1 MALTNHSLTILH
13 GKDALKLVNGLSSN
27 KVDTLK
33 NNEVAST
40 IILNKKAKIIDFIQI
55 FSLNKLVIMI
65 GNMINHQNDDLI
77 FLTSEKNE
85 KLSYG
90 EFKIFNEKISRQLAA
105 TNIIN
110 SDRAAIVL
118 PNGPLMASSFLSIS
132 SYMSAAPLNPSYKQ
146 EEFEFYL
153 DDLKPKFLLVE
164 PNSKSLAVIAAKN
177 LNIPVFEMKI
187 SDNQPLGTFELFD
200 KETNYK
206 NPNDYDEAL
215 VLHTSGTTSRPKI
228 VPLSNLNIFTSA
240 VNISKSLKLTT
251 DDHCLNIMPLFH
263 IHGLIAVLSA
273 SAKVGASVCASNGFN
288 ALKFLDLAETQN
300 ITWYSGVPTMHQA
313 ILLRAQKNSD
323 KAKKLN
329 LRFIRSS
336 SASLPPAIFEQLNDI
351 FQTPVIEAYGMTEA
365 THQMASNPLPP
376 AIQKP
381 GLVGMPAGPE
391 ICIMNDKNEKLSQ
404 GEIGE
409 ICIKGNN
416 VTSGYENNPE
426 ANKQSFVNDWFR
438 TGDEGFFDEDGY
450 LKISG
455 RLKEII
461 NKGGEKISPLEV
473 DNILMDFPPIDQALC
488 FGYKDKMLGE
498 DIAVAIK
505 LKENKSCTEDD
516 IKSYANEKLAKFKIP
531 KKIFI
536 VEDIP
541 KGATG
546 KLQRI
551 GLAKK
556 FGLE

>member
-1 MALTNHSLTILH
+1 MEKTIR
-13 GKDALKLVNGLSSN
+13 
-27 KVDTLK
+27 
-33 NNEVAST
+33 
-40 IILNKKAKIIDFIQI
+40 
-55 FSLNKLVIMI
+55 
-65 GNMINHQNDDLI
+65 NMINQQNDDLI

-90 EFKIFNEKISRQLAA
+90 EFKIFNEKISRQLSAK
-105 TNIIN
+105 NIIN

-200 KETNYK
+200 KETDYK

-240 VNISKSLKLTT
+240 VNISKSLKLTA

-336 SASLPPAIFEQLNDI
+336 SASLPPVIFEQLNDI
-351 FQTPVIEAYGMTEA
+351 FQTPIIEAYGMTEA

-404 GEIGE
+404 GQIGE
-409 ICIKGNN
+409 ICIKGDN
-416 VTSGYENNPE
+416 VTNGYENNPE
-426 ANKQSFVNDWFR
+426 ANKQSFVNNWFR
-438 TGDEGFFDEDGY
+438 TGDEGFFDKDGY

>member
-1 MALTNHSLTILH
+1 MEKTIR
-13 GKDALKLVNGLSSN
+13 
-27 KVDTLK
+27 
-33 NNEVAST
+33 
-40 IILNKKAKIIDFIQI
+40 
-55 FSLNKLVIMI
+55 
-65 GNMINHQNDDLI
+65 NMINQQNDDLI

-105 TNIIN
+105 TNVKN

-200 KETNYK
+200 KETDYK

-240 VNISKSLKLTT
+240 VNISKSLKLTA

-391 ICIMNDKNEKLSQ
+391 ICIMNDKNEKLFQ

-409 ICIKGNN
+409 ICIKGDN
-416 VTSGYENNPE
+416 VTNGYENNPE
-426 ANKQSFVNDWFR
+426 ANKQSFINNWFR

-473 DNILMDFPPIDQALC
+473 DNILMDFLPIDQALC

-505 LKENKSCTEDD
+505 LKENRRCTEDD

>member
-1 MALTNHSLTILH
+1 MEKTIR
-13 GKDALKLVNGLSSN
+13 
-27 KVDTLK
+27 
-33 NNEVAST
+33 
-40 IILNKKAKIIDFIQI
+40 
-55 FSLNKLVIMI
+55 
-65 GNMINHQNDDLI
+65 NMINQQNDDLI

-177 LNIPVFEMKI
+177 LNIPVFVMKI

-200 KETNYK
+200 KETDYK

-240 VNISKSLKLTT
+240 VNISKSLKLTA

-409 ICIKGNN
+409 ICIKGDN
-416 VTSGYENNPE
+416 VTNGYENNPE

>member
-1 MALTNHSLTILH
+1 MEKTIR
-13 GKDALKLVNGLSSN
+13 
-27 KVDTLK
+27 
-33 NNEVAST
+33 
-40 IILNKKAKIIDFIQI
+40 
-55 FSLNKLVIMI
+55 
-65 GNMINHQNDDLI
+65 NMINQQNDDLI
-77 FLTSEKNE
+77 FLTSEKNG

-200 KETNYK
+200 KETDYK

-240 VNISKSLKLTT
+240 VNISKSLKLTA

-336 SASLPPAIFEQLNDI
+336 SASLPPAIFKQLNDI

-365 THQMASNPLPP
+365 THQMTSNPLPP

-391 ICIMNDKNEKLSQ
+391 ICIMNDKNEKLPQ

-409 ICIKGNN
+409 ICIKGDN
-416 VTSGYENNPE
+416 VTNGYENNPE

>member
-1 MALTNHSLTILH
+1 MEKTIR
-13 GKDALKLVNGLSSN
+13 
-27 KVDTLK
+27 
-33 NNEVAST
+33 
-40 IILNKKAKIIDFIQI
+40 
-55 FSLNKLVIMI
+55 
-65 GNMINHQNDDLI
+65 NMINQQNDDLI
-77 FLTSEKNE
+77 LLTSEKNE

-200 KETNYK
+200 KETDYK

-240 VNISKSLKLTT
+240 VNISKSLKLTA

-300 ITWYSGVPTMHQA
+300 ISWYSGVPTMHQA

-336 SASLPPAIFEQLNDI
+336 SASLPPAIFEQLNDT

-391 ICIMNDKNEKLSQ
+391 ICIMNDKNEKLLQ

-409 ICIKGNN
+409 ICIKGDN
-416 VTSGYENNPE
+416 VTNGYENNPE
-426 ANKQSFVNDWFR
+426 ANKQSFINDWFR

>member
-1 MALTNHSLTILH
+1 MEKTIR
-13 GKDALKLVNGLSSN
+13 N
-27 KVDTLK
+27 
-33 NNEVAST
+33 
-40 IILNKKAKIIDFIQI
+40 IINQ
-55 FSLNKLVIMI
+55 
-65 GNMINHQNDDLI
+65 QNDNLI

-105 TNIIN
+105 TNVKN

-187 SDNQPLGTFELFD
+187 SVNQPLGTFELFD

-240 VNISKSLKLTT
+240 VNISKSLKLTA

-313 ILLRAQKNSD
+313 ILLRAQKNSN

-336 SASLPPAIFEQLNDI
+336 SASLPPAIFKQLNDI

-365 THQMASNPLPP
+365 THQMTSNPLPP

-409 ICIKGNN
+409 ICIKGDN
-416 VTSGYENNPE
+416 VTNGYENNPE

-438 TGDEGFFDEDGY
+438 TGDEGFFDKDGY

-498 DIAVAIK
+498 DIAAAIK

>member
-1 MALTNHSLTILH
+1 MEKTIR
-13 GKDALKLVNGLSSN
+13 
-27 KVDTLK
+27 
-33 NNEVAST
+33 
-40 IILNKKAKIIDFIQI
+40 
-55 FSLNKLVIMI
+55 
-65 GNMINHQNDDLI
+65 NMINQQNDDLI

-187 SDNQPLGTFELFD
+187 SVNQPLGTFELFD

-240 VNISKSLKLTT
+240 VNISKSLKLTA

-300 ITWYSGVPTMHQA
+300 ISWYSGVPTMHQA

-336 SASLPPAIFEQLNDI
+336 SASLPPAIFEQLHDT

-409 ICIKGNN
+409 ICIKGDN
-416 VTSGYENNPE
+416 VTNGYENNPE

-473 DNILMDFPPIDQALC
+473 DNILMDFLPIDQALC

-536 VEDIP
+536 VKDIP

>member
-1 MALTNHSLTILH
+1 MEKTIR
-13 GKDALKLVNGLSSN
+13 
-27 KVDTLK
+27 
-33 NNEVAST
+33 
-40 IILNKKAKIIDFIQI
+40 
-55 FSLNKLVIMI
+55 
-65 GNMINHQNDDLI
+65 NMINQQNDDLI

-105 TNIIN
+105 TNIIS

-177 LNIPVFEMKI
+177 LDIPVFEMKI
-187 SDNQPLGTFELFD
+187 SDTQPLGTFELFD
-200 KETNYK
+200 KETDYK

-228 VPLSNLNIFTSA
+228 VPLSNLNVFTSA
-240 VNISKSLKLTT
+240 VNISKSLKLTA

-273 SAKVGASVCASNGFN
+273 SAKVGASVCSSNGFN

-336 SASLPPAIFEQLNDI
+336 SASLPPVIFEQLNDI
-351 FQTPVIEAYGMTEA
+351 FQTPIIEAYGMTEA

-404 GEIGE
+404 GQIGE
-409 ICIKGNN
+409 ICIKGDN
-416 VTSGYENNPE
+416 VTNGYENNPE
-426 ANKQSFVNDWFR
+426 ANKQSFVNNWFR
-438 TGDEGFFDEDGY
+438 TGDEGFFDKDGY

-498 DIAVAIK
+498 DIAAAIK

>member
-1 MALTNHSLTILH
+1 MEKTIR
-13 GKDALKLVNGLSSN
+13 
-27 KVDTLK
+27 
-33 NNEVAST
+33 
-40 IILNKKAKIIDFIQI
+40 
-55 FSLNKLVIMI
+55 
-65 GNMINHQNDDLI
+65 NMINQQNDNLI

-105 TNIIN
+105 TNVKN

-200 KETNYK
+200 KETDYK

-240 VNISKSLKLTT
+240 VNISKSLKLTA

-336 SASLPPAIFEQLNDI
+336 SASLPPAIFKQLNDI

-409 ICIKGNN
+409 ICIKGDN
-416 VTSGYENNPE
+416 VTNGYENNPE
-426 ANKQSFVNDWFR
+426 ANKQSFVNEWFR

>member
-1 MALTNHSLTILH
+1 MEKTIR
-13 GKDALKLVNGLSSN
+13 
-27 KVDTLK
+27 
-33 NNEVAST
+33 
-40 IILNKKAKIIDFIQI
+40 
-55 FSLNKLVIMI
+55 
-65 GNMINHQNDDLI
+65 NMINQQNDDLI

-132 SYMSAAPLNPSYKQ
+132 SYMSVAPLNPSYKQ

-164 PNSKSLAVIAAKN
+164 PNSKSLAVIAAKK
-177 LNIPVFEMKI
+177 LNIPIFEMKI
-187 SDNQPLGTFELFD
+187 YDNQPLGTFELFD
-200 KETNYK
+200 KETDYK
-206 NPNDYDEAL
+206 NTNDYDEAL

-240 VNISKSLKLTT
+240 VNISKSLKLTH

-336 SASLPPAIFEQLNDI
+336 SASLPPAIFEQLNNI

-391 ICIMNDKNEKLSQ
+391 ICIMNDKNEKLPE

-409 ICIKGNN
+409 ICIKGDN
-416 VTSGYENNPE
+416 VTNGYENNPE

>member
-1 MALTNHSLTILH
+1 MEKTIR
-13 GKDALKLVNGLSSN
+13 
-27 KVDTLK
+27 
-33 NNEVAST
+33 
-40 IILNKKAKIIDFIQI
+40 
-55 FSLNKLVIMI
+55 
-65 GNMINHQNDDLI
+65 NMINQQNDDLI

-90 EFKIFNEKISRQLAA
+90 EFKIFNEKISRQLSA

-177 LNIPVFEMKI
+177 LDIPVFEMKI

-200 KETNYK
+200 KETDYK

-228 VPLSNLNIFTSA
+228 VPLSNLNVFTSA
-240 VNISKSLKLTT
+240 VNISKSLKLTA

-273 SAKVGASVCASNGFN
+273 SAKVGASVCSSNGFN

-336 SASLPPAIFEQLNDI
+336 SASLPPVIFEQLNDI
-351 FQTPVIEAYGMTEA
+351 FQTPIIEAYGMTEA
-365 THQMASNPLPP
+365 AHQMASNPLPP

-381 GLVGMPAGPE
+381 GLVGMPAGPK

-404 GEIGE
+404 GQIGE
-409 ICIKGNN
+409 ICIKGDN
-416 VTSGYENNPE
+416 VTNGYENNPE
-426 ANKQSFVNDWFR
+426 ANKQSFVNNWFR
-438 TGDEGFFDEDGY
+438 TGDEGFFDKDGY

-498 DIAVAIK
+498 DIAAAIK
-505 LKENKSCTEDD
+505 LKESKSCTEDD

>member
-1 MALTNHSLTILH
+1 MEKTIR
-13 GKDALKLVNGLSSN
+13 
-27 KVDTLK
+27 
-33 NNEVAST
+33 
-40 IILNKKAKIIDFIQI
+40 
-55 FSLNKLVIMI
+55 
-65 GNMINHQNDDLI
+65 NMINQQNDNLI

-105 TNIIN
+105 TNVKN

-187 SDNQPLGTFELFD
+187 SVNQPLGTFELFD

-240 VNISKSLKLTT
+240 VNISKSLKLTA

-365 THQMASNPLPP
+365 THQMTSNPLPP

-409 ICIKGNN
+409 ICIKGDN
-416 VTSGYENNPE
+416 VTNGYENNPE

>member
-1 MALTNHSLTILH
+1 MEKTIR
-13 GKDALKLVNGLSSN
+13 
-27 KVDTLK
+27 
-33 NNEVAST
+33 
-40 IILNKKAKIIDFIQI
+40 
-55 FSLNKLVIMI
+55 
-65 GNMINHQNDDLI
+65 NMINQQNDNLI

-200 KETNYK
+200 KETDYK

-240 VNISKSLKLTT
+240 VNISKSLKLTA

-365 THQMASNPLPP
+365 THQMTSNPLPP

-391 ICIMNDKNEKLSQ
+391 ICIMNDKNEKLPQ

-409 ICIKGNN
+409 ICIKGDN
-416 VTSGYENNPE
+416 VTNGYENNPE

>member
-1 MALTNHSLTILH
+1 MEKTIR
-13 GKDALKLVNGLSSN
+13 
-27 KVDTLK
+27 
-33 NNEVAST
+33 
-40 IILNKKAKIIDFIQI
+40 
-55 FSLNKLVIMI
+55 
-65 GNMINHQNDDLI
+65 NMINQQNDDLI

-85 KLSYG
+85 ELSYG

-132 SYMSAAPLNPSYKQ
+132 SYMSAAPLNPLYKQ

-200 KETNYK
+200 KETDYK

-240 VNISKSLKLTT
+240 VNISKSLKLTA

-365 THQMASNPLPP
+365 THQMTSNPLPP

-391 ICIMNDKNEKLSQ
+391 ICIMNDKNEKLPQ

-409 ICIKGNN
+409 ICIKGDN
-416 VTSGYENNPE
+416 VTNGYENNPE

>member
-1 MALTNHSLTILH
+1 MEKTIR
-13 GKDALKLVNGLSSN
+13 
-27 KVDTLK
+27 
-33 NNEVAST
+33 
-40 IILNKKAKIIDFIQI
+40 
-55 FSLNKLVIMI
+55 
-65 GNMINHQNDDLI
+65 NMINQQNDDLI

-132 SYMSAAPLNPSYKQ
+132 SYMSAAPLNPLYKQ

-200 KETNYK
+200 KETDYK

-240 VNISKSLKLTT
+240 VNISKSLKLTA

-351 FQTPVIEAYGMTEA
+351 FETPVIEAYGMTEA

-391 ICIMNDKNEKLSQ
+391 ICIMNDKNEKLPQ

-409 ICIKGNN
+409 ICIKGDN
-416 VTSGYENNPE
+416 VTNGYENNPE

-531 KKIFI
+531 KNIFI

>member
-1 MALTNHSLTILH
+1 MEKTIR
-13 GKDALKLVNGLSSN
+13 
-27 KVDTLK
+27 
-33 NNEVAST
+33 
-40 IILNKKAKIIDFIQI
+40 
-55 FSLNKLVIMI
+55 
-65 GNMINHQNDDLI
+65 NMINQQNDNLI

-105 TNIIN
+105 TNVKN

-200 KETNYK
+200 KETDYK

-228 VPLSNLNIFTSA
+228 VPISNLNIFTSA
-240 VNISKSLKLTT
+240 VNISKSLKLTA

-351 FQTPVIEAYGMTEA
+351 FETPVIEAYGMTEA

-409 ICIKGNN
+409 ICIKGDN
-416 VTSGYENNPE
+416 VTNGYENNPE

-438 TGDEGFFDEDGY
+438 TGDEGFFDKDGY

>member
-1 MALTNHSLTILH
+1 MEKTIR
-13 GKDALKLVNGLSSN
+13 
-27 KVDTLK
+27 
-33 NNEVAST
+33 
-40 IILNKKAKIIDFIQI
+40 
-55 FSLNKLVIMI
+55 
-65 GNMINHQNDDLI
+65 NMINQQNDNLI

-105 TNIIN
+105 TNVKN

-200 KETNYK
+200 KETDYK

-240 VNISKSLKLTT
+240 VNISKSLKLTA

-336 SASLPPAIFEQLNDI
+336 SASLPPAIFEELNDI

-416 VTSGYENNPE
+416 VTHGYENNPE

>member
-1 MALTNHSLTILH
+1 MEKTIR
-13 GKDALKLVNGLSSN
+13 
-27 KVDTLK
+27 
-33 NNEVAST
+33 
-40 IILNKKAKIIDFIQI
+40 
-55 FSLNKLVIMI
+55 
-65 GNMINHQNDDLI
+65 NMINQQNDDLI

-200 KETNYK
+200 KETDYK

-240 VNISKSLKLTT
+240 VNISKSLKLTA

-313 ILLRAQKNSD
+313 ILLRAQKNSN

-365 THQMASNPLPP
+365 TTHQMTSNPLPP

-391 ICIMNDKNEKLSQ
+391 ICIMNDKNEKLPQ

-409 ICIKGNN
+409 ICIKGDN
-416 VTSGYENNPE
+416 VTNGYENNPE

>member
-1 MALTNHSLTILH
+1 MEKTIR
-13 GKDALKLVNGLSSN
+13 
-27 KVDTLK
+27 
-33 NNEVAST
+33 
-40 IILNKKAKIIDFIQI
+40 
-55 FSLNKLVIMI
+55 
-65 GNMINHQNDDLI
+65 NMINQQNDNLI

-105 TNIIN
+105 TNVKN

-187 SDNQPLGTFELFD
+187 FDNQPLGTFELFD

-206 NPNDYDEAL
+206 NPNDFDEAL

-240 VNISKSLKLTT
+240 VNISKSLKLTA

-273 SAKVGASVCASNGFN
+273 SAKVGASVCASDGFN

-300 ITWYSGVPTMHQA
+300 ISWYSGVPTMHQA

-391 ICIMNDKNEKLSQ
+391 ICIMNDKNEKLPQ

-409 ICIKGNN
+409 ICIKGDN
-416 VTSGYENNPE
+416 VTNGYENNPE
-426 ANKQSFVNDWFR
+426 ANKQSFINDWFR
-438 TGDEGFFDEDGY
+438 TGDEGFFDKDGY

-473 DNILMDFPPIDQALC
+473 DNILMDFLPIDQALC

-516 IKSYANEKLAKFKIP
+516 IKSYTNEKLAKFKIP

>member
-1 MALTNHSLTILH
+1 MEKTIR
-13 GKDALKLVNGLSSN
+13 
-27 KVDTLK
+27 
-33 NNEVAST
+33 
-40 IILNKKAKIIDFIQI
+40 
-55 FSLNKLVIMI
+55 
-65 GNMINHQNDDLI
+65 NMINQQNDNLI

-200 KETNYK
+200 KETDYK

-240 VNISKSLKLTT
+240 VNISKSLKLTA

-300 ITWYSGVPTMHQA
+300 ISWYSGVPTMHQA

-365 THQMASNPLPP
+365 THQMTSNPLPP

-391 ICIMNDKNEKLSQ
+391 ICIMNDKNEKLPQ

-409 ICIKGNN
+409 ICIKGDN
-416 VTSGYENNPE
+416 VTNGYENNPE

>member
-1 MALTNHSLTILH
+1 MEKTIR
-13 GKDALKLVNGLSSN
+13 
-27 KVDTLK
+27 
-33 NNEVAST
+33 
-40 IILNKKAKIIDFIQI
+40 
-55 FSLNKLVIMI
+55 
-65 GNMINHQNDDLI
+65 NMINQQNDDLI

-85 KLSYG
+85 KISYG
-90 EFKIFNEKISRQLAA
+90 EFKNFNEKISRQLAA
-105 TNIIN
+105 KNIIN

-200 KETNYK
+200 KENDYK
-206 NPNDYDEAL
+206 NPNDDDEAL

-240 VNISKSLKLTT
+240 VNISKSLKLTA

-416 VTSGYENNPE
+416 VTNGYENNPK

>member
-1 MALTNHSLTILH
+1 MEKTIR
-13 GKDALKLVNGLSSN
+13 
-27 KVDTLK
+27 
-33 NNEVAST
+33 
-40 IILNKKAKIIDFIQI
+40 
-55 FSLNKLVIMI
+55 
-65 GNMINHQNDDLI
+65 NMINQQNDDLI

-187 SDNQPLGTFELFD
+187 SHNQPLGTFELFD
-200 KETNYK
+200 KETDYK
-206 NPNDYDEAL
+206 KPNDYDEAL

-240 VNISKSLKLTT
+240 VNISKSLKLTA

-351 FQTPVIEAYGMTEA
+351 FETPVIEAYGMTEA

-409 ICIKGNN
+409 ICIKGDN
-416 VTSGYENNPE
+416 VTNGYENNPE

>member
-1 MALTNHSLTILH
+1 MEKTIR
-13 GKDALKLVNGLSSN
+13 
-27 KVDTLK
+27 
-33 NNEVAST
+33 
-40 IILNKKAKIIDFIQI
+40 
-55 FSLNKLVIMI
+55 
-65 GNMINHQNDDLI
+65 NMINQQNDNLI

-200 KETNYK
+200 KETDYK

-240 VNISKSLKLTT
+240 VNISKSLKLTA

-391 ICIMNDKNEKLSQ
+391 ISIMNDKNEKLPQ

-409 ICIKGNN
+409 ICIKGDN
-416 VTSGYENNPE
+416 VTNGYENNPE

>member
-1 MALTNHSLTILH
+1 MEKTIR
-13 GKDALKLVNGLSSN
+13 
-27 KVDTLK
+27 
-33 NNEVAST
+33 
-40 IILNKKAKIIDFIQI
+40 
-55 FSLNKLVIMI
+55 
-65 GNMINHQNDDLI
+65 NMINQQNDDLI

-200 KETNYK
+200 KETDYK

-240 VNISKSLKLTT
+240 VNISKSLKLTA

-391 ICIMNDKNEKLSQ
+391 ICIMNDKNEKLPK

-409 ICIKGNN
+409 ICIKGDN
-416 VTSGYENNPE
+416 VTNGYENNPE
-426 ANKQSFVNDWFR
+426 ANKQSFVNNWFR

>member
-1 MALTNHSLTILH
+1 MEKTIR
-13 GKDALKLVNGLSSN
+13 
-27 KVDTLK
+27 
-33 NNEVAST
+33 
-40 IILNKKAKIIDFIQI
+40 
-55 FSLNKLVIMI
+55 
-65 GNMINHQNDDLI
+65 NMINQQNDDLI

-132 SYMSAAPLNPSYKQ
+132 SYMSAAPLNPLYKQ

-200 KETNYK
+200 KETDYK

-240 VNISKSLKLTT
+240 VNISKSLKLTA

-313 ILLRAQKNSD
+313 ILLRAQKKSD

-351 FQTPVIEAYGMTEA
+351 FETPVIEAYGMTEA
-365 THQMASNPLPP
+365 THQMTSNPLPP

-391 ICIMNDKNEKLSQ
+391 ICIMNDKNEKLLQ

-409 ICIKGNN
+409 ICIKGDN
-416 VTSGYENNPE
+416 VTNGYENNPE
-426 ANKQSFVNDWFR
+426 ANKQSFINDWFR

>member
-1 MALTNHSLTILH
+1 MEKTIR
-13 GKDALKLVNGLSSN
+13 
-27 KVDTLK
+27 
-33 NNEVAST
+33 
-40 IILNKKAKIIDFIQI
+40 
-55 FSLNKLVIMI
+55 
-65 GNMINHQNDDLI
+65 NMINQQNDNLI

-105 TNIIN
+105 TNVKN

-200 KETNYK
+200 KETDYK
-206 NPNDYDEAL
+206 NPNDTDEAL

-351 FQTPVIEAYGMTEA
+351 FETPVIEAYGMTEA

-391 ICIMNDKNEKLSQ
+391 ICIMNDKNEKLLQ

-409 ICIKGNN
+409 ICIKGDN
-416 VTSGYENNPE
+416 VTNGYENNPE

>member
-1 MALTNHSLTILH
+1 MEKTIR
-13 GKDALKLVNGLSSN
+13 
-27 KVDTLK
+27 
-33 NNEVAST
+33 
-40 IILNKKAKIIDFIQI
+40 
-55 FSLNKLVIMI
+55 
-65 GNMINHQNDDLI
+65 NMINQQNDDLI

-105 TNIIN
+105 TDIIN

-200 KETNYK
+200 KETDYK

-240 VNISKSLKLTT
+240 VNISKSLKLTA

-409 ICIKGNN
+409 ICIKGDN
-416 VTSGYENNPE
+416 VTNGYENNPE

-556 FGLE
+556 FGLG

>member
-1 MALTNHSLTILH
+1 MEKTIR
-13 GKDALKLVNGLSSN
+13 
-27 KVDTLK
+27 
-33 NNEVAST
+33 
-40 IILNKKAKIIDFIQI
+40 
-55 FSLNKLVIMI
+55 
-65 GNMINHQNDDLI
+65 NMINQQNDNLI

-105 TNIIN
+105 TNVKN

-200 KETNYK
+200 KETDYK
-206 NPNDYDEAL
+206 NPNNFDEAL

-240 VNISKSLKLTT
+240 VNISKSLKLTA

-313 ILLRAQKNSD
+313 ILLRAQKNLD

-365 THQMASNPLPP
+365 THQMTSNPLPP

-391 ICIMNDKNEKLSQ
+391 ICIMNDKNKKLPQ

-409 ICIKGNN
+409 ICIKGDN
-416 VTSGYENNPE
+416 VTNGYENNPE

>member
-1 MALTNHSLTILH
+1 MEKTIR
-13 GKDALKLVNGLSSN
+13 
-27 KVDTLK
+27 
-33 NNEVAST
+33 
-40 IILNKKAKIIDFIQI
+40 
-55 FSLNKLVIMI
+55 
-65 GNMINHQNDDLI
+65 NMINQQNDDLI

-240 VNISKSLKLTT
+240 VNISKSLKLTA

-273 SAKVGASVCASNGFN
+273 SAKVGASVCASDGFN

-391 ICIMNDKNEKLSQ
+391 ICIMNDKNEKLPK

-409 ICIKGNN
+409 ICIKGDN
-416 VTSGYENNPE
+416 VTNGYENNPE

-473 DNILMDFPPIDQALC
+473 DNILMDFLPIDQALC

>member
-1 MALTNHSLTILH
+1 MEKTIR
-13 GKDALKLVNGLSSN
+13 
-27 KVDTLK
+27 
-33 NNEVAST
+33 
-40 IILNKKAKIIDFIQI
+40 
-55 FSLNKLVIMI
+55 
-65 GNMINHQNDDLI
+65 NMINQQNDDLI

-187 SDNQPLGTFELFD
+187 SVNQPLGTFELFD

-240 VNISKSLKLTT
+240 VNISKSLKLTA

-300 ITWYSGVPTMHQA
+300 ISWYSGVPTMHQA

-336 SASLPPAIFEQLNDI
+336 SASLPPAIFEQLNNI

-365 THQMASNPLPP
+365 THQMTSNPLPP

-391 ICIMNDKNEKLSQ
+391 ICIMNDKNEKLPQ

-409 ICIKGNN
+409 ICIKGDN
-416 VTSGYENNPE
+416 VTNGYENNPE

>member
-1 MALTNHSLTILH
+1 MEKTIR
-13 GKDALKLVNGLSSN
+13 
-27 KVDTLK
+27 
-33 NNEVAST
+33 
-40 IILNKKAKIIDFIQI
+40 
-55 FSLNKLVIMI
+55 
-65 GNMINHQNDDLI
+65 NMINQQNDDLI

-105 TNIIN
+105 TNVKN

-200 KETNYK
+200 KETDYK

-240 VNISKSLKLTT
+240 VNISKSLKLTA

-300 ITWYSGVPTMHQA
+300 ISWYSGVPTMHQA

-323 KAKKLN
+323 KAKNLN

-351 FQTPVIEAYGMTEA
+351 FETPVIEAYGMTEA

-409 ICIKGNN
+409 ICIKGDN
-416 VTSGYENNPE
+416 VTNGYENNPE

>member
-1 MALTNHSLTILH
+1 MEKTIR
-13 GKDALKLVNGLSSN
+13 
-27 KVDTLK
+27 
-33 NNEVAST
+33 
-40 IILNKKAKIIDFIQI
+40 
-55 FSLNKLVIMI
+55 
-65 GNMINHQNDDLI
+65 NMINQQNDDLI

-200 KETNYK
+200 KETDYK

-240 VNISKSLKLTT
+240 VNISKSLKLTA

-351 FQTPVIEAYGMTEA
+351 FEKHVIEAYGMTEA
-365 THQMASNPLPP
+365 THQMTSNPLPP

-391 ICIMNDKNEKLSQ
+391 ICIMNDKNEKLPE

-409 ICIKGNN
+409 ICIKGDN
-416 VTSGYENNPE
+416 VTNGYENNPE

>member
-1 MALTNHSLTILH
+1 MEKTIR
-13 GKDALKLVNGLSSN
+13 
-27 KVDTLK
+27 
-33 NNEVAST
+33 
-40 IILNKKAKIIDFIQI
+40 
-55 FSLNKLVIMI
+55 
-65 GNMINHQNDDLI
+65 NMINQQNDDLI

-132 SYMSAAPLNPSYKQ
+132 SYMSVAPLNPSYKQ

-164 PNSKSLAVIAAKN
+164 PNSKSLAVIAAKK
-177 LNIPVFEMKI
+177 LNIPIFEMKI
-187 SDNQPLGTFELFD
+187 YDNQPLGTFELFD
-200 KETNYK
+200 KETDYK
-206 NPNDYDEAL
+206 NTNDYDEAL

-240 VNISKSLKLTT
+240 VNISKSLKLTH

-336 SASLPPAIFEQLNDI
+336 SASLPPAIFEQLNNI

-391 ICIMNDKNEKLSQ
+391 ICIMNDKNEKLFQ

-409 ICIKGNN
+409 ICIKGDN
-416 VTSGYENNPE
+416 VTNGYENNPE

>member
-1 MALTNHSLTILH
+1 MEKTIR
-13 GKDALKLVNGLSSN
+13 
-27 KVDTLK
+27 
-33 NNEVAST
+33 
-40 IILNKKAKIIDFIQI
+40 
-55 FSLNKLVIMI
+55 
-65 GNMINHQNDDLI
+65 NMINQQNDDLI

-132 SYMSAAPLNPSYKQ
+132 SYMSAAPLNPLYKQ

-200 KETNYK
+200 KETDYK

-240 VNISKSLKLTT
+240 VNISKSLKLTA

-409 ICIKGNN
+409 ICIKGDN
-416 VTSGYENNPE
+416 VTNGYENNPE

>member
-1 MALTNHSLTILH
+1 MEKTIR
-13 GKDALKLVNGLSSN
+13 
-27 KVDTLK
+27 
-33 NNEVAST
+33 
-40 IILNKKAKIIDFIQI
+40 
-55 FSLNKLVIMI
+55 
-65 GNMINHQNDDLI
+65 NMINQQNDDLI

-240 VNISKSLKLTT
+240 VNISKSLKLTA

-351 FQTPVIEAYGMTEA
+351 FETAVIEAYGMTEA

-391 ICIMNDKNEKLSQ
+391 ICIMNDKNEKLLQ

-409 ICIKGNN
+409 ICIKGDN
-416 VTSGYENNPE
+416 VSNGYENNPE

-473 DNILMDFPPIDQALC
+473 DNILMDFPPIGQALC

>member
-1 MALTNHSLTILH
+1 MEKTIR
-13 GKDALKLVNGLSSN
+13 
-27 KVDTLK
+27 
-33 NNEVAST
+33 
-40 IILNKKAKIIDFIQI
+40 
-55 FSLNKLVIMI
+55 
-65 GNMINHQNDDLI
+65 NMINQQNDNLI

-105 TNIIN
+105 KNIIN

-132 SYMSAAPLNPSYKQ
+132 SYMSAAPLNPLYKQ

-187 SDNQPLGTFELFD
+187 SVNQPLGTFELFD

-240 VNISKSLKLTT
+240 VNISKSLKLTA

-313 ILLRAQKNSD
+313 ILLRAQKKSD

-351 FQTPVIEAYGMTEA
+351 FETPVIEAYGMTEA

-391 ICIMNDKNEKLSQ
+391 ICIMNDKNEKLPQ

-409 ICIKGNN
+409 ICIKGDN
-416 VTSGYENNPE
+416 VTNGYENNPE

-438 TGDEGFFDEDGY
+438 TGDEGFFDKDGY